1 MNNQQRSDALNMSFE
16 AMLAA
21 QNLIQQSETPRQ
33 KLVSQILYNLS
44 WCVWNLIIDNA
55 KHK

>member
-1 MNNQQRSDALNMSFE
+1 MNKQQRSDALNMSFE